1 MNLKLSTSGAL
12 AINFI
17 ANLGDAADSKT
28 VLADKVAASYEKLLD
43 TNDGNNRKRI
53 FGWAKNLQGRLQKA
67 VIGPSA
73 YVDAKSSAANA
84 VLIATGGKRPDVGIL
99 GKHSARELR
108 PEDNSN
114 LHHKKHVT
122 GNLIANMIKK
132 SASPDIGILG
142 KSKLGRHRSRNS
154 LVHEHQPPTKQITA
168 NEAPEEGDR
177 YHGYDSYF
185 SYYSVTNTSLCE
197 EPSISGPR
205 GSPTGTQGWIRQRQ
219 SVKNS
224 SGTLLDDLT
233 MPTCRCQDDQL
244 STCGS
249 DLCNCLQNSEG
260 DISSC
265 MNEVNML
272 CANSTSLINTNGT
285 EIEETLTMDQCTGNE
300 LSTASYC
307 NMFPCV
313 LAGGS
318 YEQCMCDAMDHVC
331 STTGNTLYS
340 VVTCMIS
347 SCCQGQTDDAG
358 RLSCLTG
365 AIGQPYS
372 GYYGPYTPYGSYGSP
387 SFIADYYECA
397 ASPSNSTAECACSIL
412 APAYCELYNYSAYC
426 DIQTCCQ
433 GQTDDA
439 GKVDCF
445 TSALYYGTPSFIAD
459 YYECAASPSNSTA
472 ECACS
477 ILAPAYCELYNYA
490 AYCDIQTCCQGQTDD
505 AGKVD
510 CFTSAFYGTCV
521 DSGYSKYFCLCETS
535 SILCAL
541 DSDPKHCEVEQCC
554 FYSSNGWD
562 DEGHMK
568 ACLALDDGNHPS
580 PAVTDPPE
588 AGVFAKSSKAE
599 AKTSKT
605 NASSTANSKAEIKQR
620 MNASV
625 YSSKNQVQ
633 YEVMNGADKCHVLG
647 FLCNALVVLIAWGW
661 SQ

>member
-1 MNLKLSTSGAL
+1 
-12 AINFI
+12 
-17 ANLGDAADSKT
+17 
-28 VLADKVAASYEKLLD
+28 
-43 TNDGNNRKRI
+43 
-53 FGWAKNLQGRLQKA
+53 
-67 VIGPSA
+67 
-73 YVDAKSSAANA
+73 
-84 VLIATGGKRPDVGIL
+84 
-99 GKHSARELR
+99 
-108 PEDNSN
+108 
-114 LHHKKHVT
+114 
-122 GNLIANMIKK
+122 
-132 SASPDIGILG
+132 
-142 KSKLGRHRSRNS
+142 
-154 LVHEHQPPTKQITA
+154 
-168 NEAPEEGDR
+168 
-177 YHGYDSYF
+177 
-185 SYYSVTNTSLCE
+185 
-197 EPSISGPR
+197 
-205 GSPTGTQGWIRQRQ
+205 
-219 SVKNS
+219 
-224 SGTLLDDLT
+224 
-233 MPTCRCQDDQL
+233 
-244 STCGS
+244 
-249 DLCNCLQNSEG
+249 
-260 DISSC
+260 

-445 TSALYYGTPSFIAD
+445 TSA
-459 YYECAASPSNSTA
+459 
-472 ECACS
+472 
-477 ILAPAYCELYNYA
+477 
-490 AYCDIQTCCQGQTDD
+490 
-505 AGKVD
+505 
-510 CFTSAFYGTCV
+510 FYGTCV